1 VASEASCWEKKTRNP
16 EGPIFLFSM
25 NNQKNQNIK
34 KIHKYLMETI

>member
-25 NNQKNQNIK
+25 NNKKKPKHKRKFINI
-34 KIHKYLMETI
+34 